1 MPEAAKPAIF
11 QFVMMKTVRWS
22 DLECHDHTFARTRAA
37 CARQSPVPLA
47 PLSAPVCSLVAPP
60 LRSRLW
66 SMNVR
71 CASLYPAKRLTAFVF
86 LRGWDREHVLQI
98 LAAVRA

>member
-1 MPEAAKPAIF
+1 
-11 QFVMMKTVRWS
+11 
-22 DLECHDHTFARTRAA
+22 
-37 CARQSPVPLA
+37 
-47 PLSAPVCSLVAPP
+47 
-60 LRSRLW
+60 
-66 SMNVR
+66 MNVR